1 MQTSKAA
8 FLWEKGK
15 STTKK
20 KDILKFYEV
29 IFKNKCQII
38 WYKSQTPSFLRSGY
52 IILAWSDNAAKGISQ
67 PFLHLPL
74 GVQWLGAACRS
85 LELTEQNTH
94 LLART
99 QAYLDLMLWWIH

>member
-29 IFKNKCQII
+29 IFKNKC
-38 WYKSQTPSFLRSGY
+38 
-52 IILAWSDNAAKGISQ
+52 
-67 PFLHLPL
+67 
-74 GVQWLGAACRS
+74 
-85 LELTEQNTH
+85 
-94 LLART
+94 
-99 QAYLDLMLWWIH
+99 